1 MAKRARTERR
11 EAERDAAKLAR
22 ARMKLAALEVGGGP
36 DRPIE
41 VDSASII
48 EPHASS
54 MPCAACGAQGL
65 RVEEHTADLPRRLRI
80 VHVMCQRCGT
90 RREVFFRIGTM
101 LPS

>member
-1 MAKRARTERR
+1 
-11 EAERDAAKLAR
+11 
-22 ARMKLAALEVGGGP
+22 MKLAALEPGGAP

-41 VDSASII
+41 VASASII

-65 RVEEHTADLPRRLRI
+65 RVEEHVALTLPEQGSEPARRLRA
-80 VHVMCQRCGT
+80 VHVTCQRCGT
-90 RREVFFRIGTM
+90 RREVFFRIGTV